1 MVEVLQDIMQ
11 EIEDV
16 IDKVKDEELQAVMAE
31 LDKSRRV
38 FVAGE
43 GRSGF
48 SARGFAMRLMHI
60 GYTVYFVGETITPAM
75 QAGDVFIGV
84 SGSGKSASVVNDAK
98 KAKDV
103 GLTVIAVTSKPESP
117 LAEAAKTVLV
127 IPGTVKGDTGEA
139 RGSIQLLSSL
149 LTRVFILLW
158 MRSACFSAEETIQQ
172 TKQQQKHTGKR
183 YIYCFKKKEG
193 IRIGQQINGRN
204 ERKNPCNENCTCSKT
219 Q

>member
-98 KAKDV
+98 KAKDA

-127 IPGTVKGDTGEA
+127 CFCGCFVCALPASQQKRPYSKRNSHKSTLVKGIFTA
-139 RGSIQLLSSL
+139 LR
-149 LTRVFILLW
+149 R
-158 MRSACFSAEETIQQ
+158 
-172 TKQQQKHTGKR
+172 
-183 YIYCFKKKEG
+183 KKE
-193 IRIGQQINGRN
+193 
-204 ERKNPCNENCTCSKT
+204 
-219 Q
+219 